1 MRQAA
6 LFILLA
12 GCVLLT
18 ACSDDT
24 PGLTN
29 SAPRTDPYGV
39 GDATAGAV
47 SGYGEQV
54 ADALSH

>member
-1 MRQAA
+1 MQKA
-6 LFILLA
+6 LLLLMI
-12 GCVLLT
+12 VLCGVLT

-24 PGLTN
+24 PGLSN
-29 SAPRTDPYGV
+29 SPPRTDPYGV

-54 ADALSH
+54 ADALTH